1 MGMVLGREG
10 NEAGGYDYLG
20 RYYLETG
27 RYQAATVNLE
37 KAVSKY
43 GINSPEGEEALKLLD
58 QVKPP
63 KERKKERQS

>member
-1 MGMVLGREG
+1 MVFGREG

-43 GINSPEGEEALKLLD
+43 GINSPQGEEALKPLD

-63 KERKKERQS
+63 KKKKEKES